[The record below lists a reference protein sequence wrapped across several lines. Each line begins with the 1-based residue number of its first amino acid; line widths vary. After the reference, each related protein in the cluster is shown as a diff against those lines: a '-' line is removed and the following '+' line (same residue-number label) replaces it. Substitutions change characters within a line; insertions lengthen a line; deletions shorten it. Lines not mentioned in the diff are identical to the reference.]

1 MNALRTDASRI
12 DLSADVRERSVALLN
27 QQLADTIRIR
37 RGDRRL
43 QATGGSPSSP

>member
-27 QQLADTIRIR
+27 QQLADN
-37 RGDRRL
+37 RG
-43 QATGGSPSSP
+43 TVKK